1 MPRQASTCPQT
12 SSLISYMTQP
22 LDPKLPSQIQE
33 LWASLLSDVVWLH
46 GRWIIYRQL
55 FGINKER
62 VDLLNESAGTFTSII
77 QRLLLHDIQISI
89 SKIGDPAGTSSRA
102 NLTLR
107 RLQLEI
113 ENIGEAALANSM
125 NSHLLA
131 FETLCKK
138 IRYRRNKWMAHN
150 DLQTRLD
157 EKAAPLTGPS
167 RNEIEQALEAMR
179 TVMHC
184 VEFHYKAQRTAF
196 EHFEMLE
203 DGEHL
208 ISALLRG
215 KRYRELVR
223 NGAISHADLRDRFP
237 GGV

>member
-1 MPRQASTCPQT
+1 
-12 SSLISYMTQP
+12 MTQP

-46 GRWIIYRQL
+46 GKWIIYRQL
-55 FGINKER
+55 FGANKER

-77 QRLLLHDIQISI
+77 QRVLLHDIQISI
-89 SKIGDPAGTSSRA
+89 SKIGDPAGTGSRT

-107 RLQLEI
+107 RLQLEVG
-113 ENIGEAALANSM
+113 NIGEATLANSM
-125 NSHLLA
+125 DSPLFA
-131 FETLCKK
+131 FETLCDK
-138 IRYRRNKWMAHN
+138 IRHRRNKWIAHN

-179 TVMHC
+179 AVMHC
-184 VEFHYKAQRTAF
+184 VEFHYKAQQTAF
-196 EHFEMLE
+196 EHFVMQE

-215 KRYRELVR
+215 KRYRELVQD
-223 NGAISHADLRDRFP
+223 GKISHADLRERFP